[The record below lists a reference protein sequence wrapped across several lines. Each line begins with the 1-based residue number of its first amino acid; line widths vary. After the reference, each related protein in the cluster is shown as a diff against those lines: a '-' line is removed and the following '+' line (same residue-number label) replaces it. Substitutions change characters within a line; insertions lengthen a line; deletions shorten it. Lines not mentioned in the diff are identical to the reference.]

1 MTEGIEG
8 GVWVVPVEA
17 LRDAEARIATLEGE
31 VEHWK
36 GLWQTASVS
45 VLDLQA
51 ALRETEANRHSLL
64 QRIEDTEDERDEAKA
79 ALRELE
85 EMAAL
90 DHRST
95 VSSFQ
100 TRIAELEA
108 MLEAGL
114 ASEGNLA
121 RRVNELE
128 AALREVEEMTERA
141 EVARALRVRKFDDT
155 TGPTLGDG
163 T

>member
-17 LRDAEARIATLEGE
+17 LATLEGE

-79 ALRELE
+79 ALREIAEHGPYTVKNGGAYHVEVSVEDLQAIARRALE
-85 EMAAL
+85 E
-90 DHRST
+90 
-95 VSSFQ
+95 
-100 TRIAELEA
+100 
-108 MLEAGL
+108 
-114 ASEGNLA
+114 
-121 RRVNELE
+121 
-128 AALREVEEMTERA
+128 
-141 EVARALRVRKFDDT
+141 T
-155 TGPTLGDG
+155 T
-163 T
+163 